1 MATPPI
7 IPTNKVRTT
16 LGAPAAV
23 LGDADHLAAAF
34 QAGTPVTLGGKLA
47 GERVYLGF
55 RHQTFDARADGVT
68 TVTTGLDHILGESP
82 NYPGHTIAAFLVD
95 PTRLDDAPRL
105 AEMIAKSRNA
115 ATARALAADLRA
127 QAEEDRYTQDEG

>member
-1 MATPPI
+1 MTAVPF
-7 IPTNKVRTT
+7 IPTNKVRTSI
-16 LGAPAAV
+16 GAPAAV
-23 LGDADHLAAAF
+23 LGDVDQLTAAF

-68 TVTTGLDHILGESP
+68 TVTVGLDHILGESP
-82 NYPGHTIAAFLVD
+82 KFPGHTIAAFLVD
-95 PTRLDDAPRL
+95 PTRLDGAPRL

-115 ATARALAADLRA
+115 ATARAVAADLRA
-127 QAEEDRYTQDEG
+127 QAEEDRYTQDED